1 MSPELRPVPGPS
13 ALGGGWRRALRLLQL
28 IAVAEFKRT
37 YLGTGLG
44 YVWAIG
50 RPLLLFGVLYVVFT
64 EAFRLGSDVKDYPV
78 LLLMGIVIF
87 GFFQDAAGAAVG
99 SVVAQEAVV
108 RKTQFPRIVIP
119 VATVV
124 TAGLNLGPN
133 LFVVLVVLLA
143 TGVTPMWTGLLLP
156 VLLVVLAVF
165 TTAVAMILAAL
176 YPRYRDVGILWGVF
190 STALFYGTPVL
201 YPITAVSPKLARVVQ
216 DNPLSPIF
224 TLARRWVIDP
234 GAPGPTAY
242 LVPVLIYVVTC
253 VLAVWIFRREA
264 PRIAEQ
270 L

>member
-1 MSPELRPVPGPS
+1 MSTELRPVPGPS

-44 YVWAIG
+44 YLWAIG

-64 EAFRLGSDVKDYPV
+64 EAFRLGADVENYPV
-78 LLLMGIVIF
+78 LLLMGIVLF
-87 GFFQDAAGAAVG
+87 GFFQDATGAAVG

-108 RKTQFPRIVIP
+108 RKTQFPRLVIP
-119 VATVV
+119 LATVV

-133 LFVVLVVLLA
+133 LAVVLVFLLA
-143 TGVTPMWTGLLLP
+143 TGVTPMWTWLLLP
-156 VLLVVLAVF
+156 VLVAVLAIF
-165 TTAVAMILAAL
+165 TTAVATTLSAL
-176 YPRYRDVGILWGVF
+176 FPRYRDVGILWGVF

-201 YPITAVSPKLARVVQ
+201 YPITAVSQRLQDVVEL
-216 DNPLSPIF
+216 NPLSPIF
-224 TLARRWVIDP
+224 TLARRWVIDAS
-234 GAPGPTAY
+234 APTPSAF
-242 LVPVLIYVVTC
+242 LVPALIYVAVC
-253 VLAVWIFRREA
+253 ALAVWVFRREA